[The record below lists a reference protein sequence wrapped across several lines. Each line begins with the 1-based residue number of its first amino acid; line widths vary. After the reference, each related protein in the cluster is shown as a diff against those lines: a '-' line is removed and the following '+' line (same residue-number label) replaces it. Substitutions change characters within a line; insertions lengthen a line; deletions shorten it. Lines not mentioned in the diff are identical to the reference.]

1 MGYGYPK
8 LIMDLQEES
17 LPWYK
22 VALIILMFLSITMS
36 AIMNLFWMYL
46 IVNQIIRIVN
56 RSPEDLEGDV
66 SQSEDRGSEPSI

>member
-1 MGYGYPK
+1 
-8 LIMDLQEES
+8 MDLQEES

-46 IVNQIIRIVN
+46 IANQIIRIVN

-66 SQSEDRGSEPSI
+66 S

>member
-1 MGYGYPK
+1 
-8 LIMDLQEES
+8 MDLQEES

-66 SQSEDRGSEPSI
+66 S